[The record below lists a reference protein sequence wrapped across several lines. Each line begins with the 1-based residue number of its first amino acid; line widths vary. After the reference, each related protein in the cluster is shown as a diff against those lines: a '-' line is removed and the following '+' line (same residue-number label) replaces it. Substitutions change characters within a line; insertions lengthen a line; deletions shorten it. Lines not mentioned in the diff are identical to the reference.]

1 VSPVYKLSANSV
13 KNGRT
18 IYGSMLA
25 GNAPFIEG
33 DYESIATV
41 TVGSGGAADVTFS
54 SIPATFTHLQIRS
67 IGRSTRVAT
76 DDSYRIQAGNGSIDT
91 GSNYSFHFLRGTG
104 AAASSSAGS
113 TQSFIIGG
121 DTSAAS
127 ATAGIFS
134 ADVLDILDY
143 ANTNK
148 YKTFRHL
155 NGVDFNGSG
164 DLRFIS
170 GLWQSTSA
178 ITNIKLFCE
187 NGNWAQHSSF
197 ALYGIKG

>member
-1 VSPVYKLSANSV
+1 MSPVYKLSNAGGFTS
-13 KNGRT
+13 KQRYT
-18 IYGSMLA
+18 SMLA
-25 GNAPFIEG
+25 GNPVFVVG
-33 DYESIATV
+33 DFESIATV
-41 TVGSGGAADVTFS
+41 TVGSGGSAAIDFT
-54 SIPATFTHLQIRS
+54 SIPSTFQHLQIRS
-67 IGRSTRVAT
+67 IGRSTRAAT
-76 DDSYRIQAGNGSIDT
+76 DDSYRIRAGNGSIDT

-104 AAASSSAGS
+104 AAASSSANN
-113 TQSFIIGG
+113 TQSFILGG
-121 DTSAAS
+121 DTSAAN

-134 ADVLDILDY
+134 TDVLDILDY

-164 DLRFIS
+164 DLRLLS

-178 ITNIKLFCE
+178 ITDIKLFCE
-187 NGNWAQHSSF
+187 NGNWAQYSSF